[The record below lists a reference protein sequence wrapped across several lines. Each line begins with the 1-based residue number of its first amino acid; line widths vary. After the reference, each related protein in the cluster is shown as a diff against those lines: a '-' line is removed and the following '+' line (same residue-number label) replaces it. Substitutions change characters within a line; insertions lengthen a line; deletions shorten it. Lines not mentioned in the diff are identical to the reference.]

1 MTSNGALPTK
11 SIRDMALETVAENA
25 GKLTKSEGMQSRLFQ
40 AISVQRPVVLELLKS
55 LRREKPNAT
64 PAQILRELEKRY
76 VTTVT
81 ATSTG
86 VGASAAIPAVGIPL
100 ALGLGAADLV
110 FFAETSALFVLAATE
125 LHGIEVTDAQRAR
138 PLIFGMLLGQKSQS
152 KVARLVAQAAGGG
165 SVDQARSIAQG
176 TLGKVIPGGWG
187 AVLTQQLPDSALAPL
202 TAVLVRQALNQGARF
217 GTGMLGRAV
226 PFGVGAVIGGLGS
239 FTFGRDVV
247 KAAHIAFP
255 QTPIEFPESLRDFR
269 KPEKIEGEPSRAM
282 RALKAA
288 GGGLSAFGGAVKG
301 KASAAGNAV
310 FRRKRTAG
318 TESLVE
324 PELVAGLDIGDR

>member
-1 MTSNGALPTK
+1 MTNTGANPPTPAGH
-11 SIRDMALETVAENA
+11 RPLEVVAEPA
-25 GKLTKSEGMQSRLFQ
+25 GNLSRSEWMQARLFQ

-110 FFAETSALFVLAATE
+110 FFAETSALFVLAASE
-125 LHGIEVTDAQRAR
+125 LHGIEVRDADRAR

-152 KVARLVAQAAGGG
+152 RVAKLVAQAAGAG
-165 SVDQARSIAQG
+165 SVDQARSVAEG
-176 TLGKVIPGGWG
+176 TLGRVIPGGWG
-187 AVLTQQLPDSALAPL
+187 TVVTKQLPDSALAPL
-202 TAVLVRQALNQGARF
+202 TTVLVRQALQESARF
-217 GTGMLGRAV
+217 GAGMLGKAV

-247 KAAHIAFP
+247 KAAHVAFP
-255 QTPIEFPESLRDFR
+255 ETPLEFPESLREFR

-282 RALKAA
+282 KALKAA

-310 FRRKRTAG
+310 FRRKGPQGAA
-318 TESLVE
+318 VE
-324 PELVAGLDIGDR
+324 NDAL

>member
-1 MTSNGALPTK
+1 MTSNDASRHPLPESRALDATTDATGNL
-11 SIRDMALETVAENA
+11 SR
-25 GKLTKSEGMQSRLFQ
+25 SEWMQAKLFQ

-55 LRREKPNAT
+55 LRREKPHAT

-110 FFAETSALFVLAATE
+110 FFAETSALYVLAASE
-125 LHGIEVTDAQRAR
+125 LHGIEVRDADRAR

-152 KVARLVAQAAGGG
+152 KVAKLVAQAAGAG
-165 SVDQARSIAQG
+165 SVDQARSVAEG

-187 AVLTQQLPDSALAPL
+187 TVVTKQLPDSALAPL
-202 TAVLVRQALNQGARF
+202 TTVLVRQALQESARF
-217 GTGMLGRAV
+217 GAGMLGKAV

-247 KAAHIAFP
+247 KAAHVAFP
-255 QTPIEFPESLRDFR
+255 ETPLEFPESLREFR

-310 FRRKRTAG
+310 FRRKEPRGASV
-318 TESLVE
+318 ESDAL
-324 PELVAGLDIGDR
+324 

>member
-1 MTSNGALPTK
+1 MTSNDALPSK
-11 SIRDMALETVAENA
+11 STRDMALETVVDNA
-25 GKLTKSEGMQSRLFQ
+25 AKLTKSEGMQARLFQ

-55 LRREKPNAT
+55 LRREKPNAS
-64 PAQILRELEKRY
+64 PAQILKELEKRY

-100 ALGLGAADLV
+100 ALGLGAADLI

-125 LHGIEVTDAQRAR
+125 LHGIEVSDAERAR

-165 SVDQARSIAQG
+165 SVDQARSVAQG

-202 TAVLVRQALNQGARF
+202 TTVLVRQALNQGARF
-217 GTGMLGRAV
+217 GTGMLGKAV

-247 KAAHIAFP
+247 KAAHFAFP
-255 QTPIEFPESLRDFR
+255 QTPSEFPESLRDFR

-282 RALKAA
+282 KALRFA
-288 GGGLSAFGGAVKG
+288 GGGLSAVGGAVKG
-301 KASAAGNAV
+301 TAYAAGKAV
-310 FRRKRTAG
+310 FRRNKARGADVPA
-318 TESLVE
+318 EVE
-324 PELVAGLDIGDR
+324 HGEDLTIGDR